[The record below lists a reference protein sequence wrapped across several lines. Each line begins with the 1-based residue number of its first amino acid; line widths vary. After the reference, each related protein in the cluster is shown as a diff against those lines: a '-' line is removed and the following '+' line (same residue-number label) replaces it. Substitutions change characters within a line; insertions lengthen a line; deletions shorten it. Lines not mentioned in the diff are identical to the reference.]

1 MSCHICDFQMTQII
15 KFDLC
20 LPSRGRG
27 RRVGA
32 TFLLRTRGLLLA
44 ALISDGPIGGQDSL
58 PGNTQLGEESRKVNT
73 LLRGVAGTTSQ

>member
-32 TFLLRTRGLLLA
+32 TFLLRTLYTA
-44 ALISDGPIGGQDSL
+44 IGRPDITWTNQR
-58 PGNTQLGEESRKVNT
+58 PGSATW
-73 LLRGVAGTTSQ
+73 